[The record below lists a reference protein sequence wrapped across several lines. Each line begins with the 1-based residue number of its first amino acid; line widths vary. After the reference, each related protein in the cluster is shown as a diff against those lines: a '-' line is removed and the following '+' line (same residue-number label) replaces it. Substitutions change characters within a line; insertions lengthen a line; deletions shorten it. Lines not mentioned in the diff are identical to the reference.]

1 MVIICS
7 RRGWFLCRTLSSK
20 KLKAHIGKSEMRRG
34 RVKVYISVGFLH
46 ISEINKILGKVGI
59 TNMAY
64 LTTTGSGQPVLIL
77 KEGTTRSRG
86 KEAQRNNIMAARVIG
101 EVLKTTL
108 GPRGMD
114 KMLIDSLGDI
124 TITNDGAAILKE
136 IDVEHPAAK
145 MMVEIA
151 KTQDDMVGDGTTSA
165 VVLASELL
173 KRAEELLEQNIHPTI
188 LVSGFR
194 KASQKAIEVI
204 NKTAVPLDIN
214 DRKTLLKVAL
224 TSMSSKAIG
233 GAKDH
238 LAEISIDAVKQIAE
252 QRGEKTIADID
263 NIQLIK
269 KTGKSLLE
277 TELIQGIIIDKEVV
291 NPGMLK
297 MKENAKIALID
308 SALEI
313 EKTEISAEIRIKDP
327 TQMKAFLDQEND
339 MMQDMVVKIKA
350 SGANVIFCQ
359 KGIDDMVQHFL
370 AKEGIIAARRVKESD
385 MEKLARA
392 TGGRIISDLDDLKK
406 ADLGSAGL
414 VEERKIGDD
423 KMIFVEK
430 CKDPHSVAILI
441 RAGLER
447 MVDEAERAMTD
458 SLSVV
463 SDVIENSQIVPG
475 GGAIEIEIAKELR
488 KYATKVGGREQLAVE
503 AFADAVEVIPR
514 TLAENAGLE
523 PIDILVELRSTH
535 DKADGKFTGI
545 NVFTGKLQDSVA
557 NGVIEPIVVKEQ
569 AIKSAAESAAMILRI
584 DDVIT
589 AKAPKAP
596 AGGPGG
602 MPGGMGEE

>member
-1 MVIICS
+1 
-7 RRGWFLCRTLSSK
+7 
-20 KLKAHIGKSEMRRG
+20 
-34 RVKVYISVGFLH
+34 
-46 ISEINKILGKVGI
+46 
-59 TNMAY
+59 MAY

-173 KRAEELLEQNIHPTI
+173 RKAEELLDQNIHPTI
-188 LVSGFR
+188 LVSGYR
-194 KASQKAIEVI
+194 KASVKAIEAI
-204 NKTAVPLDIN
+204 GKMAVPLDVN

-224 TSMSSKAIG
+224 TSMSSKSLG
-233 GAKDH
+233 SAKEH
-238 LAEISIDAVKQIAE
+238 LAEISIDAVSQIAE
-252 QRGEKTIADID
+252 KRGDKTIADID

-277 TELIQGIIIDKEVV
+277 TQLIQGIIIDKEVV
-291 NPGMLK
+291 NPGMPK
-297 MKENAKIALID
+297 MKENAKIALLD
-308 SALEI
+308 AALEI
-313 EKTEISAEIRIKDP
+313 EKTEITAEIRIKDP
-327 TQMKAFLDQEND
+327 SQMKAFLDQETD
-339 MMQDMVVKIKA
+339 MMQDMVTKVKA
-350 SGANVIFCQ
+350 SGADVIFCQ

-370 AKEGIIAARRVKESD
+370 SKAGIMAARRVKESD

-392 TGGRIISDLDDLKK
+392 TGGRIVSDLDDLKK
-406 ADLGSAGL
+406 ADLGLAGH

-430 CKDPHSVAILI
+430 CKDAHSVAILI

-447 MVDEAERAMTD
+447 MVDEAERAMID

-463 SDVIENSQIVPG
+463 SDVLENNRIVAG
-475 GGAIEIEIAKELR
+475 GGAVEIEIAKELR

-523 PIDILVELRSTH
+523 PIDILVELRQVH
-535 DKADGKFTGI
+535 DKDNGKYMGI
-545 NVFTGKLQDSVA
+545 NVFTGKLQNSIE

-589 AKAPKAP
+589 SKSPKGGP
-596 AGGPGG
+596 GGPGG

>member
-1 MVIICS
+1 
-7 RRGWFLCRTLSSK
+7 
-20 KLKAHIGKSEMRRG
+20 
-34 RVKVYISVGFLH
+34 
-46 ISEINKILGKVGI
+46 
-59 TNMAY
+59 MAY

-108 GPRGMD
+108 GPKGMD

-151 KTQDDMVGDGTTSA
+151 KTQDDMVGDGTTTA

-173 KRAEELLEQNIHPTI
+173 KKAEELLDQNIHPII
-188 LVSGFR
+188 LVSGYR
-194 KASQKAIEVI
+194 KASQKAIEVL
-204 NKTAVPLDIN
+204 NKIAIPLDVN

-224 TSMSSKAIG
+224 TSMSSKAV
-233 GAKDH
+233 GAAREH

-252 QRGEKTIADID
+252 QRGDKTIADID

-269 KTGKSLLE
+269 KTGKSLIE
-277 TELIQGIIIDKEVV
+277 TQLIRGIIIDKEVV
-291 NPGMLK
+291 NPGMPK
-297 MKENAKIALID
+297 IKENAKIALLE

-327 TQMKAFLDQEND
+327 SQMKAFLDQETD
-339 MMQDMVVKIKA
+339 MMKNMVTKIKA
-350 SGANVIFCQ
+350 SKADVVFCQ

-370 AKEGIIAARRVKESD
+370 SKEGIMAARRVKESD

-392 TGGRIISDLDDLKK
+392 TGGRIISGLDDLKP
-406 ADLGSAGL
+406 ADLGMAGL

-447 MVDEAERAMTD
+447 MVDEAERAMID

-463 SDVIENSQIVPG
+463 SDVIENNKIVAG
-475 GGAIEIEIAKELR
+475 GGAVEIEVAKELR

-503 AFADAVEVIPR
+503 AFAEAVEVIPR
-514 TLAENAGLE
+514 ALAENAGLE

-535 DKADGKFTGI
+535 DTQDGKNIGI
-545 NVFTGKLQDSVA
+545 NVFTGKLQNSID
-557 NGVIEPIVVKEQ
+557 NGVIEPLVVKEQ

-589 AKAPKAP
+589 AKSPKGGP
-596 AGGPGG
+596 GGPGG
-602 MPGGMGEE
+602 MPGGPEGEE

>member
-1 MVIICS
+1 
-7 RRGWFLCRTLSSK
+7 
-20 KLKAHIGKSEMRRG
+20 
-34 RVKVYISVGFLH
+34 
-46 ISEINKILGKVGI
+46 
-59 TNMAY
+59 MAY

-114 KMLIDSLGDI
+114 KMLIDGLGDI
-124 TITNDGAAILKE
+124 TITNDGATILKE

-173 KRAEELLEQNIHPTI
+173 KKAEELLDQNIHPTI
-188 LVSGFR
+188 LVSGYR
-194 KASQKAIEVI
+194 KAAQKAIESVEKI
-204 NKTAVPLDIN
+204 AEPLDVN

-224 TSMSSKAIG
+224 TSTSSKSVGSARE
-233 GAKDH
+233 H

-252 QRGEKTIADID
+252 VRGDKTIADID
-263 NIQLIK
+263 NIQIIK

-277 TELIQGIIIDKEVV
+277 TQLIKGIIVDKEVV
-291 NPGMLK
+291 NPSMPK
-297 MKENAKIALID
+297 SKENAKIALLD
-308 SALEI
+308 VALEI
-313 EKTEISAEIRIKDP
+313 EKTEITAEIRIKDP
-327 TQMKAFLDQEND
+327 SQMKAFLDQEEG
-339 MMQDMVVKIKA
+339 MLKEMVDKIKKV
-350 SGANVIFCQ
+350 GADVVFCQ

-370 AKEGIIAARRVKESD
+370 AKDGIIAARRVKESD
-385 MEKLARA
+385 LDKLSRA
-392 TGGRIISDLDDLKK
+392 TGARISSDLDDLKK
-406 ADLGSAGL
+406 EDLGLAGL

-430 CKDPHSVAILI
+430 CKDPHSVAILL

-447 MVDEAERAMTD
+447 MVDEAERAMID

-463 SDVIENSQIVPG
+463 SDVVENNKIVPG
-475 GGAIEIEIAKELR
+475 GGAVEIEIAKDLR

-503 AFADAVEVIPR
+503 AFADAIEVIPR

-523 PIDILVELRSTH
+523 PIDILVQLRQAH
-535 DKADGKFTGI
+535 DSANGKNMGI
-545 NVFTGKLQDSVA
+545 NIYEGKLQDSIKE
-557 NGVIEPIVVKEQ
+557 GVIEPIMVKEQ

-589 AKAPKAP
+589 AKAPK
-596 AGGPGG
+596 GGASGG